1 MAARP
6 ASESYRERSGTSQ
19 EADTRPDRRPL
30 TFSFWTAMFGKEYE
44 TLWQTT
50 LHRSGHRPDGRVS
63 GSEFVLMQPIYAWQR
78 FWVPRDG
85 SIDLSDGGF
94 LSDPQSESARYSAYK
109 LDTLSELQPFRALG
123 LLGEPGIGKSA
134 TLQAL
139 SLIHI

>member
-50 LHRSGHRPDGRVS
+50 LHRSGRHPDGQGLRI
-63 GSEFVLMQPIYAWQR
+63 GICAYGADLRLAAVLGTTRW
-78 FWVPRDG
+78 
-85 SIDLSDGGF
+85 
-94 LSDPQSESARYSAYK
+94 K
-109 LDTLSELQPFRALG
+109 
-123 LLGEPGIGKSA
+123 
-134 TLQAL
+134 
-139 SLIHI
+139 H